1 MKKISQE
8 RDDSGFTLAEV
19 IVAALILSFA
29 IFATWRVISSSVG
42 SITTQEK
49 RLKALCLA
57 RAHLARLEGVEFSKV
72 VPENFIASTS
82 GSVNYKLNESEI
94 LTEDQIVDKNKNG
107 TIDKGDF
114 GLYING
120 VKKDPAE
127 WSYNSLEISIPDTT
141 TGDRVY
147 INYAYYHLID
157 EGGTVPLSDGEGIKA
172 KTIKLVTNV
181 GDIDGDGIPGEKEDI
196 LGDDYNTTSD
206 NTDLSPLSYNKN
218 SRELV
223 FDNDKKD
230 HSVWIY
236 YLPER
241 DNNDNPT
248 DNSIVGVVEG
258 TFCKPDETTT
268 DAVTL
273 TNEITSMKKITV
285 IEFWKQRGKIRST
298 KVETFIRR

>member
-29 IFATWRVISSSVG
+29 LFATWRVISSSVG

-72 VPENFIASTS
+72 VPENFIVPLNQEHRLQSIFYKNQVVDS
-82 GSVNYKLNESEI
+82 DGS
-94 LTEDQIVDKNKNG
+94 EDIG
-107 TIDKGDF
+107 TGDF
-114 GLYING
+114 KLYHNG
-120 VKKDPAE
+120 VEIPSSAG
-127 WSYNSLEISIPDTT
+127 WSYDFASLKIINIPAD
-141 TGDRVY
+141 Y
-147 INYAYYHLID
+147 IGEKVSLKYKYYHLID